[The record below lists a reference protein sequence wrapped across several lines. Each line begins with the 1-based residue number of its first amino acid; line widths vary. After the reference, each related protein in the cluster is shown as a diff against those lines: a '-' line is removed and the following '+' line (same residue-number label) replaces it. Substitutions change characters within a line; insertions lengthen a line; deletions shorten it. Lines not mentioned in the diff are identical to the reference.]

1 MAVDLP
7 PKDVCPVCDRRG
19 RERIDLPGYK
29 GSPFSRPWRCAHCG
43 AVSRLCEFRRLTA
56 PEREEAAERK
66 KRKAREYKEAHPDFC
81 RRLSAEWSATHRA
94 QTRRRDRDRYRE
106 SERCRAERKANA
118 KRWSEKNPERRK
130 ELSKR
135 YYERHRHEIAFRRKK
150 KKLEELRK
158 LRREG
163 TCGSAT

>member
-19 RERIDLPGYK
+19 RERIDLPDYRGD
-29 GSPFSRPWRCAHCG
+29 PFNHPWRCSHCG

-66 KRKAREYKEAHPDFC
+66 LRKAREYKEAHHDFC

-106 SERCRAERKANA
+106 SEEFRAERKANA
-118 KRWSEKNPERRK
+118 KRWSDENPERRK
-130 ELSKR
+130 EISAR
-135 YYERHRHEIAFRRKK
+135 YYERHRHEIAFRRKR
-150 KKLEELRK
+150 KLLDELR
-158 LRREG
+158 EG
-163 TCGSAT
+163 KRCDSAT